1 MIKQYC
7 SGFNNDEILLKNKVL
22 RLWSSKFEIH
32 YLSKLVYQNF
42 YVVSVLSVLP
52 SRLLLD
58 KKKWWKD
65 DGNHINEEVF
75 SYICLIYGFD
85 FLLVT
90 KGVFIRTHLHQGN
103 NGMDIDY
110 VIDWHGFFR
119 PVRKRASI

>member
-1 MIKQYC
+1 MALITTKCFSKIKYYV
-7 SGFNNDEILLKNKVL
+7 SGPLNSRFTT
-22 RLWSSKFEIH
+22 
-32 YLSKLVYQNF
+32 YLKLVYQNF
-42 YVVSVLSVLP
+42 YVVSALSVLP

-110 VIDWHGFFR
+110 AIDWHGFFR